1 MTLNP
6 TPASRLIPSRRP
18 EKSIKVGLVAG
29 GLGTYWPQFPHLLPQ
44 LQSSA
49 RFVSEQIGKMDVELI
64 DVGFISDPEEGALA
78 AEKLR
83 VAGCDLIVMFLTTY
97 MTSSMMIPIA
107 QRANSPVLLIN
118 LQPTEQMDHE
128 NFDTG
133 AWLAYCGACPL
144 PEMANAF
151 ERAGVPFRSVSGY
164 LREERAWKKIYSWIQ
179 AASVKSILRNSRHG
193 IMGHLYPGMLDVS
206 TDMTMVT
213 SHFGG
218 HMEVLEF
225 DDLRVRV
232 EKVSEKE
239 VDKVLDEARSIF
251 EIDKTVVEEDFRW
264 AGKVAVGL
272 RQLVDDFDI
281 NSLVYYHR
289 GLEGEIHERLGAG
302 MILGCSLL
310 TAEGI
315 PAVGEYELRTSIG
328 MLMLDRMG
336 AGGSFTEFQAL
347 NFNLGVVEMGHDGPA
362 HLAISDGKPI
372 LRGLGVFHG
381 KRGYGV
387 SVEFDVAHGP
397 VTVFGVKQRRNG
409 TYQFVVSEGK
419 VVDGPRLRIGNTT
432 SLVDFGVNP
441 GEWCDAWSA
450 TGAPHHWALGTG
462 HRIADLKLIAE
473 LLEIE
478 MIVI

>member
-1 MTLNP
+1 MTLNESVRT
-6 TPASRLIPSRRP
+6 TPAPRP
-18 EKSIKVGLVAG
+18 RKSFKVGLVAG
-29 GLGTYWPQFPHLLPQ
+29 GLGTYWPQFPGLLPQ
-44 LQSSA
+44 LQASA
-49 RFVSEQIGKMDVELI
+49 KFVSERIAKLDVELV
-64 DVGFISDPEEGALA
+64 DVGFISDAQEGAAA

-83 VAGCDLIVMFLTTY
+83 AAGCDLIVTFLTTY
-97 MTSSMMIPIA
+97 MTASMIVPIA
-107 QRANSPVLLIN
+107 QRSNAPVLVIN
-118 LQPTEQMDHE
+118 MQPTEQMDHA

-164 LREERAWKKIYSWIQ
+164 LNEERAWKKIDSWIQ
-179 AASVKSILRNSRHG
+179 AAGIRAILRNSRHG

-206 TDMTMVT
+206 TDMTMVST
-213 SHFGG
+213 HFGG

-232 EKVSEKE
+232 EKVTEKE
-239 VDKVLDEARSIF
+239 IDSVLDEARSIF

-281 NSLVYYHR
+281 NSLAYYHR
-289 GLEGEIHERLGAG
+289 GLDGEIHERLGAG

-310 TAEGI
+310 TGAGI

-347 NFNLGVVEMGHDGPA
+347 NFNAGVVEMGHDGPA
-362 HLAISDGKPI
+362 HLSISNGKPM
-372 LRGLGVFHG
+372 LRGLGVYHG
-381 KRGYGV
+381 KRGFGI
-387 SVEFDVAHGP
+387 SVEFDVKHGP
-397 VTVFGVKQRRNG
+397 VTVFGVTQRKNG
-409 TYQFVVSEGK
+409 TYQFVASEGK

-450 TGAPHHWALGTG
+450 TGVPHHWALGTG
-462 HRIADLKLIAE
+462 HRVSELRAVAE
-473 LLEIE
+473 LLDIE
-478 MIVI
+478 MVVI

>member
-1 MTLNP
+1 MT
-6 TPASRLIPSRRP
+6 AS
-18 EKSIKVGLVAG
+18 
-29 GLGTYWPQFPHLLPQ
+29 
-44 LQSSA
+44 
-49 RFVSEQIGKMDVELI
+49 M
-64 DVGFISDPEEGALA
+64 
-78 AEKLR
+78 
-83 VAGCDLIVMFLTTY
+83 IV
-97 MTSSMMIPIA
+97 PIA
-107 QRANSPVLLIN
+107 QRSNAPVLVIN
-118 LQPTEQMDHE
+118 MQPTEQMDHA

-213 SHFGG
+213 TYFGG

-272 RQLVDDFDI
+272 RQLVDEFDI
-281 NSLVYYHR
+281 NSLAYYHR

-362 HLAISDGKPI
+362 HLAISNGKPI

-387 SVEFDVAHGP
+387 SVEFDVTHGP
-397 VTVFGVKQRRNG
+397 VTVFGVTQRRNG
-409 TYQFVVSEGK
+409 TYQFVASEGK

-432 SLVDFGVNP
+432 SLIDFGVNP

-450 TGAPHHWALGTG
+450 TGVPHHWALGTG
-462 HRIADLKLIAE
+462 HRIADLKSIAE
-473 LLEIE
+473 LLDIE
-478 MIVI
+478 MVVI

>member
-1 MTLNP
+1 M
-6 TPASRLIPSRRP
+6 
-18 EKSIKVGLVAG
+18 
-29 GLGTYWPQFPHLLPQ
+29 
-44 LQSSA
+44 
-49 RFVSEQIGKMDVELI
+49 
-64 DVGFISDPEEGALA
+64 
-78 AEKLR
+78 
-83 VAGCDLIVMFLTTY
+83 IV
-97 MTSSMMIPIA
+97 PIA
-107 QRANSPVLLIN
+107 QRSNAPVLVIN
-118 LQPTEQMDHE
+118 MQPTEQMDHA

-164 LREERAWKKIYSWIQ
+164 LHEERAWKKIDSWIQ
-179 AASVKSILRNSRHG
+179 AAGIRAILRNSRHG

-206 TDMTMVT
+206 TDMTMVST
-213 SHFGG
+213 HFGG

-232 EKVSEKE
+232 EKVTEKE
-239 VDKVLDEARSIF
+239 IDSVLDEARSIF

-272 RQLVDDFDI
+272 RKLVDDFDI
-281 NSLVYYHR
+281 NSLAYYHR
-289 GLEGEIHERLGAG
+289 GLDGEIHERLGAG

-310 TAEGI
+310 TGAGI

-347 NFNLGVVEMGHDGPA
+347 NFNAGVVEMGHDGPA
-362 HLAISDGKPI
+362 HLSISNGKPM
-372 LRGLGVFHG
+372 LRGLGVYHG
-381 KRGYGV
+381 KRGFGI
-387 SVEFDVAHGP
+387 SVEFDVKHGP
-397 VTVFGVKQRRNG
+397 VTVFGVTQRKNG
-409 TYQFVVSEGK
+409 TYQFVASEGK
-419 VVDGPRLRIGNTT
+419 VVDGPRLLIGNTT

-450 TGAPHHWALGTG
+450 TGVPHHWALGTG
-462 HRIADLKLIAE
+462 HRVSELRAVAE
-473 LLEIE
+473 LLDIE
-478 MIVI
+478 MVVI

>member
-6 TPASRLIPSRRP
+6 TPPDRLIPARRP
-18 EKSIKVGLVAG
+18 QKEIKVGLIAG
-29 GLGTYWPQFPHLLPQ
+29 GLGTYWPQFSNLLPQ

-49 RFVSEQIGKMDVELI
+49 RFVSEQIGKMGVELV
-64 DVGFISDPEEGALA
+64 DVGFISDAEEGAVA
-78 AEKLR
+78 AEQLR
-83 VAGCDLIVMFLTTY
+83 AAGCDLIVMFLTTY
-97 MTSSMMIPIA
+97 MTSSMVLPIA
-107 QRANSPVLLIN
+107 QRSSSPVLIIN
-118 LQPTEQMDHE
+118 LQPTEQMDHA

-144 PEMANAF
+144 PEVANAF
-151 ERAGVPFRSVSGY
+151 ERAGVPFRSVSGF
-164 LREERAWKKIYSWIQ
+164 LHEERAWGKIYSWIQ

-193 IMGHLYPGMLDVS
+193 IMGHLYPGMLDTS

-213 SHFGG
+213 THFGG

-251 EIDKTVVEEDFRW
+251 EIDKSVVEEDFRW

-272 RQLVDDFDI
+272 RQLVDEFDI
-281 NSLVYYHR
+281 NSLAYYHR

-310 TAEGI
+310 TAEGV

-362 HLAISDGKPI
+362 HLAISNGKPT

-387 SVEFDVAHGP
+387 SVEFDVIHGP
-397 VTVFGVKQRRNG
+397 ITVFGVTQRRNG
-409 TYQFVVSEGK
+409 TYQFVASEGK
-419 VVDGPRLRIGNTT
+419 VVEGPRLKIGNTT
-432 SLVDFGVNP
+432 SLIDFGLNP

-450 TGAPHHWALGTG
+450 TGVPHHWALGTG
-462 HRIADLKLIAE
+462 HRVADLKSIAE
-473 LLEIE
+473 LLDIE
-478 MIVI
+478 MVVI

>member
-1 MTLNP
+1 M
-6 TPASRLIPSRRP
+6 I
-18 EKSIKVGLVAG
+18 
-29 GLGTYWPQFPHLLPQ
+29 
-44 LQSSA
+44 
-49 RFVSEQIGKMDVELI
+49 
-64 DVGFISDPEEGALA
+64 
-78 AEKLR
+78 
-83 VAGCDLIVMFLTTY
+83 
-97 MTSSMMIPIA
+97 IPIA
-107 QRANSPVLLIN
+107 QRANAPVLLIN

-144 PEMANAF
+144 PEMAKAF

-213 SHFGG
+213 TYFGG

-272 RQLVDDFDI
+272 RQLVDEFDI
-281 NSLVYYHR
+281 NSLAYYHR

-362 HLAISDGKPI
+362 HLAISNGKPI

-387 SVEFDVAHGP
+387 SVEFDVTHGP
-397 VTVFGVKQRRNG
+397 VTVFGVTQRRNG
-409 TYQFVVSEGK
+409 TYQFVASEGK

-432 SLVDFGVNP
+432 SLIDFGVNP

-450 TGAPHHWALGTG
+450 TGVPHHWALGTG
-462 HRIADLKLIAE
+462 HRIADLKSIAE
-473 LLEIE
+473 LLDIE
-478 MIVI
+478 MVVI

>member
-1 MTLNP
+1 
-6 TPASRLIPSRRP
+6 
-18 EKSIKVGLVAG
+18 LVAG
-29 GLGTYWPQFPHLLPQ
+29 GLGTYWPQFPGLLPQ
-44 LQSSA
+44 LQASA
-49 RFVSEQIGKMDVELI
+49 KFVSERIAKLDVELV
-64 DVGFISDPEEGALA
+64 DVGFISDAQEGAAA

-83 VAGCDLIVMFLTTY
+83 AAGCDLIVTFLTTY
-97 MTSSMMIPIA
+97 MTASMIVPIA
-107 QRANSPVLLIN
+107 QRSNAPVLVIN
-118 LQPTEQMDHE
+118 MQPTEQMDHA

-164 LREERAWKKIYSWIQ
+164 LHEERAWKKIDSWIQ
-179 AASVKSILRNSRHG
+179 AAGIRAILRNSRHG

-206 TDMTMVT
+206 TDMTMVST
-213 SHFGG
+213 HFGG

-239 VDKVLDEARSIF
+239 IDSVLDEARSIF

-281 NSLVYYHR
+281 NSLAYYHR
-289 GLEGEIHERLGAG
+289 GLDGEIHERLGAG

-310 TAEGI
+310 TGAGI

-347 NFNLGVVEMGHDGPA
+347 NFNAGVVEMGHDGPA
-362 HLAISDGKPI
+362 HLSISNGKPM
-372 LRGLGVFHG
+372 LRGLGVYHG
-381 KRGYGV
+381 KRGFGI
-387 SVEFDVAHGP
+387 SVEFDVKHGP
-397 VTVFGVKQRRNG
+397 VTVFGVTQRKNG
-409 TYQFVVSEGK
+409 TYQFVASEGK

-432 SLVDFGVNP
+432 SLVYFGVNP
-441 GEWCDAWSA
+441 GEWCDSWSA
-450 TGAPHHWALGTG
+450 TGVPHHWALGTG
-462 HRIADLKLIAE
+462 HRVSELRAVAE
-473 LLEIE
+473 LLDIE
-478 MIVI
+478 MVVI